1 MMLKTFRWLAAAL
14 LMATSM
20 AAVAESERPP
30 LEEMPHGF
38 QIAFWM
44 NQAALA
50 YNDRDFGDWARA
62 TEKLHALRPYNQD
75 FMTHL
80 VKAYAQ
86 TGQTAKAFNMMLMM
100 QQQGLSQD
108 WDSVAEVAPLREH
121 RLYNHLRDLMRE
133 AGQPFG
139 RAETF
144 ATLDADVVMPEA
156 LAHDS
161 ETGRFFIG
169 TIHDGRI
176 LVSEN
181 GEEWTVFADPE
192 GIEPLKAVFDMAVD
206 AERGYLWVA
215 TGSVPQF
222 EGHQRDQRAPA
233 GLLKL
238 DLASGELLAFHSL
251 PQDGNA
257 RLPGTMTLAPDGTV
271 FAADFNAPLLYRL
284 PAGEEEIQPFFAH
297 HNFSSLRGL
306 AVSADGERLY
316 VADYEVGIL
325 IISLGETQQAW
336 KLHVPENLNE
346 GGIDGLYWWDNH
358 LVAIQ
363 NGISPARVLR
373 LELGPD
379 GLGVVA
385 VAPVVA
391 AHEDFDVPTFGTMVD
406 EHLYFFAVSHWQ
418 HVDTRGRARDS
429 ALPQV
434 PIMRTNIGSPELL
447 VVGREM
453 MDEIRS
459 RQENQP

>member
-14 LMATSM
+14 LMAASM
-20 AAVAESERPP
+20 TVMANSERPP

-50 YNDRDFGDWARA
+50 YNDGDFGDWARA

-86 TGQTAKAFNMMLMM
+86 TGQTSKAFNMMLMM
-100 QQQGLSQD
+100 QQQGLHEN
-108 WDSVAEVAPLREH
+108 WDEIEEVAPLRQH

-139 RAETF
+139 SADVFT
-144 ATLDADVVMPEA
+144 TLDADVVLPEA
-156 LAHDS
+156 LAHDPKS
-161 ETGRFFIG
+161 GRFFVG
-169 TIHDGRI
+169 TIRDGRI
-176 LVSEN
+176 LVSKN
-181 GEEWTVFADPE
+181 GDEWSVFADPDR
-192 GIEPLKAVFDMAVD
+192 IEQLSAVFDLAVD
-206 AERGYLWVA
+206 AERGHLWVA

-222 EGHQRDQRAPA
+222 EGHRSGERAVA
-233 GLLKL
+233 GVLKL
-238 DLASGELLAFHSL
+238 DLASGELLTAHLL

-271 FAADFNAPLLYRL
+271 FAADVNAPMLYRL
-284 PAGEEEIQPFFAH
+284 APGEDEIQPFFTH

-306 AVSADGERLY
+306 AVSGDGERLY
-316 VADYEVGIL
+316 VSDYEVGIL
-325 IISLGETQQAW
+325 VISLGESQQAW

-373 LELGPD
+373 MELGPD

-391 AHEDFDVPTFGTMVD
+391 AHEDFDVPTFGTLVD

-418 HVDTRGRARDS
+418 HVDSRGRIRGD

-434 PIMRTNIGSPELL
+434 PIMRANVGSPELL

-453 MDEIRS
+453 LEEIRS